1 MKKFL
6 LSLFTI
12 LAPVF
17 LFAQQA
23 QQEGIDQVIN
33 EKFGNA
39 TGWFVEL
46 IFAQIPITD
55 EVGIPW
61 VVIMLLGFATFFT
74 VYFKFI
80 NISGF
85 STALNVVRGKY
96 DDLDH
101 PQAGVLHGDLTPG
114 DDIPETIR
122 VEGEEGEVS
131 HFQALTA
138 ALSGTVGLGNIA
150 GVAIAITIG
159 GPGATLWMIIAGLLG
174 MTSKFAECTLGVKYR
189 DVGEDGTVFGGPMY
203 YLKKGIERERSC
215 RSW

>member
-17 LFAQQA
+17 LFAQEA
-23 QQEGIDQVIN
+23 QQKSIDEVIN

-46 IFAQIPITD
+46 IFAQIPVTD

-74 VYFKFI
+74 IYFKFI

-101 PQAGVLHGDLTPG
+101 PEAGVLKGDLTPG
-114 DDIPETIR
+114 ADIR
-122 VEGEEGEVS
+122 SEEHTSELQSLAYLVCRLLLEKKKS
-131 HFQALTA
+131 TKQ
-138 ALSGTVGLGNIA
+138 GTHN
-150 GVAIAITIG
+150 T
-159 GPGATLWMIIAGLLG
+159 
-174 MTSKFAECTLGVKYR
+174 
-189 DVGEDGTVFGGPMY
+189 
-203 YLKKGIERERSC
+203 
-215 RSW
+215 